1 MSRLSIDFDG
11 TMSRPDVQKYAKEL
25 VDRGYEVWI
34 VTRRYDTLERYTEDF
49 LFKYKIMD
57 LREEH
62 KYLFDVADECGIPR
76 NQIQFMNMEDKWKF
90 FKGKDFIWH
99 LDDDKQ
105 EIRDIN
111 AYTNTIGISVMG
123 SYRNKC
129 ERIIKMYDL

>member
-1 MSRLSIDFDG
+1 MLKCAIDFDQ
-11 TMSRPDVQKYAKEL
+11 TLSRPDVQKYAKEL

-34 VTRRYDTLERYTEDF
+34 VTRRYDSVEGYTDEI
-49 LFKYKIMD
+49 LKQYGIISLK
-57 LREEH
+57 EEH

-76 NQIQFMNMEDKWKF
+76 NQIQFMNMDDKWKF

-99 LDDDKQ
+99 LDDDKH

-111 AYTNTIGISVMG
+111 AYTNTIGISVIG

-129 ERIIKMYDL
+129 ERIIKMYEK